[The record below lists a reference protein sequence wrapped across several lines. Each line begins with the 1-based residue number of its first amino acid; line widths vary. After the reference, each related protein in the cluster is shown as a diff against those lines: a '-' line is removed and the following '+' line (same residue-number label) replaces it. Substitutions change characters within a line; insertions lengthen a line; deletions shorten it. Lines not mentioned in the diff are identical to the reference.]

1 MGEDKKALGDWLYA
15 NIEKNNYLQKLY
27 NKLIVQYTNKL
38 QFKEFY
44 LAENEIK
51 HLHRFAD
58 ILSKSTDKNKCSF
71 HSNIAQ
77 NIVSILDKM
86 YPDSNVNR
94 IYMGSV
100 LTNVNN
106 YVGLDGKCKDYRN
119 PDIVEGMIE
128 TVVKEAYRLPEACGN
143 DMFFDASQK
152 IAFTN
157 IKNQGYYSFSGPTSM
172 GKTFLVKMFIKEQI
186 ISRNKNNYV
195 IVVPSKALINE
206 VKREMITVIEEYLYK
221 ANYKVITTPTAVMND
236 KKFRYIM
243 IYTQERLSYQIKLHP
258 DIQIDYLFIDEAQK
272 ISEVGMRSAYFY
284 KIVNYIVKK
293 NEKTKIYFLCPYIPN
308 PEIYLNIIPTNR
320 KELKSDIFEF
330 SPVNQHK
337 SIIDLDNHRVNVY
350 SDLTKE
356 FIPMQISSTHISVA
370 DLVHEIGYQKSNI
383 VYCDSKS
390 SVEKQAIAYW
400 EKCQKDDD
408 PELKGLIEEIERYI
422 HPRSFLVYFLQKGIC
437 CHVGYLPSIIKTKI
451 EELFRKKVIKTIFC
465 TSTLL
470 EGVNLPADNLFIVLK
485 NSSYILKRPAD
496 FKNLM
501 GRVGRKTYNLVGNVY
516 VIPEKGSSKETFDR
530 CRELIEKPVENQK
543 LSIDEILDDKLKDKI
558 VKCLLNGTG
567 TLDKGKMS
575 FETYGMARFVVNIL
589 LRCITEN
596 DTNNYVYKKFN
607 NILTEEVIETIKQN
621 FVGQE
626 ISDDS
631 NVTVDQLRSLDDEII
646 NNRISYPEVIDYDHV
661 KEFLE
666 NLYELFQWGKYE
678 PKTGI
683 GKKER
688 LSYYALLLEQWM
700 MGYSVRRIVDES
712 IKYHKK
718 TGIIYDSKEKKMVK
732 YKGKNS
738 QDNSIVIECLTNI
751 EDILLFCISNYFTK
765 FSERYKVIKKINII
779 ENDWSEYLDFGTND
793 RLIIELQKVGF
804 SREIAKMIE
813 KEKYA
818 LLDERGTLVF
828 SSDIIYTD
836 DKELLNELVDVRLNY
851 AELFIF
857 RH

>member
-1 MGEDKKALGDWLYA
+1 MGEDKKTLGDWLYA
-15 NIEKNNYLQKLY
+15 NIEKNSYLQKLY
-27 NKLIVQYTNKL
+27 NKLVVQYTKKL
-38 QFKEFY
+38 QLKEFC
-44 LAENEIK
+44 LTETEIK

-58 ILSKSTDKNKCSF
+58 ILSKSTDKKKSSF
-71 HSNIAQ
+71 HKNIAQ
-77 NIVSILDKM
+77 NVVCILEKM
-86 YPDSNVNR
+86 YPENNVNR
-94 IYMGSV
+94 IYMGAV

-119 PDIVEGMIE
+119 PDFVEGMIE
-128 TVVKEAYRLPEACGN
+128 TVVKESYRLPEACGN
-143 DMFFDASQK
+143 DMFFDASQE

-157 IKNQGYYSFSGPTSM
+157 IKNQDYYSFSGPTSM
-172 GKTFLVKMFIKEQI
+172 GKTFLVKMFIKEKI
-186 ISRNKNNYV
+186 ISRNKNNYA

-206 VKREMITVIEEYLYK
+206 VKSEMITVIGEYLYK

-272 ISEVGMRSAYFY
+272 ISEVGTRSAYFY
-284 KIVNYIVKK
+284 KIINYIVKK
-293 NEKTKIYFLCPYIPN
+293 NEKIKIYFLCPYIPN
-308 PEIYLNIIPTNR
+308 PEIYLKIIPIDR

-356 FIPMQISSTHISVA
+356 FIPMQISGTHATVA
-370 DLVHEIGYQKSNI
+370 DIVYEIGHEKSNI

-400 EKCQKDDD
+400 KKCQKDNN

-451 EELFRKKVIKTIFC
+451 EELFRRKIIKTIFC

-470 EGVNLPADNLFIVLK
+470 EGVNLPADNLFIVIK
-485 NSSYILKRPAD
+485 NSSYILKKSAD

-516 VIPEKGSSKETFDR
+516 VIPEKGSSQETFDR

-543 LSIDEILDDKLKDKI
+543 LSIDEILDDKLRDKI

-567 TLDKGKMS
+567 ALDKGKMS

-596 DTNNYVYKKFN
+596 DTNNYIYKKFN
-607 NILTEEVIETIKQN
+607 DILTEEIVETIKQN
-621 FVGQE
+621 FAGQE

-646 NNRISYPEVIDYDHV
+646 NNRISYPEVIDYEHA

-666 NLYELFQWGKYE
+666 NLYELFQWEKYE

-688 LSYYALLLEQWM
+688 LSYYAVLLEQWM

-718 TGIIYDSKEKKMVK
+718 TGTIYDSKEKKIVE
-732 YKGKNS
+732 YTSKNS
-738 QDNSIVIECLTNI
+738 QDNSIIIECLTSI
-751 EDILLFCISNYFTK
+751 EDILLFSISNYFTN
-765 FSERYKVIKKINII
+765 FSERYKVLKNINVI

-793 RLIIELQKVGF
+793 RLVIELQKIGF
-804 SREIAKMIE
+804 SREVAKIIE

-818 LLDERGTLVF
+818 LLNKNGKLCFDN
-828 SSDIIYTD
+828 DIFETD
-836 DKELLNELVDVRLNY
+836 DEEVLDELADVKLNY
-851 AELFIF
+851 TELFMS
-857 RH
+857 